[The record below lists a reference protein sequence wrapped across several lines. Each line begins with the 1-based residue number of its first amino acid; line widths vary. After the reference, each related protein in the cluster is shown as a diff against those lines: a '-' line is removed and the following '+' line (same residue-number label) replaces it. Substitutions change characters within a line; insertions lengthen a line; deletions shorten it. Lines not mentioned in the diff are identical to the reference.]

1 MKHCGRGSFVYF
13 ACCDTYL
20 STWDTRP
27 EGLKARLTPA
37 DTSLCLRISELFV
50 GFIGMRKSI
59 IPSRRKL
66 SVMDVAMLHGS
77 SCPKGSCRSSFC
89 KVVREAD

>member
-1 MKHCGRGSFVYF
+1 MKHCERGSVVYF

-37 DTSLCLRISELFV
+37 D
-50 GFIGMRKSI
+50 
-59 IPSRRKL
+59 
-66 SVMDVAMLHGS
+66 
-77 SCPKGSCRSSFC
+77 
-89 KVVREAD
+89 ADCWLYWY